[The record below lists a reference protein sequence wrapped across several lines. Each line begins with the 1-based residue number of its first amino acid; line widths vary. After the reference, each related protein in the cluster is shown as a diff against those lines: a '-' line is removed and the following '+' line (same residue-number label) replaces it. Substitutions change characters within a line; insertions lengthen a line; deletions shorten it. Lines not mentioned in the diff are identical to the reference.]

1 MGAQSLEAEAIRQRN
16 RRARNEKIMPAT
28 WQVYEAKARF
38 SEFLEANGSEGPQ
51 IMTKR
56 GTDKAARL
64 SIEE

>member
-1 MGAQSLEAEAIRQRN
+1 
-16 RRARNEKIMPAT
+16 MPAT
-28 WQVYEAKARF
+28 WQVYEAKSRF